1 MIFGIS
7 FGDLA
12 WLALL
17 VIAAGVVTGLLA
29 GLFGIGGGVV
39 IVPVLYEAFRL
50 LGVPEDVR
58 VQLCIGTSFA
68 ILVPTTLRSYL
79 AHRAKGAVLSEVL
92 RQWVVPSVVGVGI
105 GSWLAAIAPAAVFK
119 IVFVLFLYLLIVR
132 LLFGRES
139 WRLADELPGR
149 MAMLAYGGAIGLVS
163 ALVGVA
169 GGSLCTMVLTL
180 YGKPIHQAVA
190 TSAGFGVPITVAAT
204 VGYGVAGLGHQAELP
219 PLSVGFV
226 SLVAVVLMAPISSL
240 AATYGARLAHTIP
253 RRRLEIAFGLFLLA
267 ISVRFLA
274 TMA

>member
-1 MIFGIS
+1 MIFGIPL
-7 FGDLA
+7 GEIA
-12 WLALL
+12 WLAVL
-17 VIAAGVVTGLLA
+17 VVAAGIVTGLLA

-79 AHRAKGAVLSEVL
+79 AHRAQGAVLSEVL

-105 GSWLAAIAPAAVFK
+105 GSWLAAIAPPAVFK
-119 IVFVLFLYLLIVR
+119 IVFVLFLYLLIIR

-139 WRLADELPGR
+139 WRLGDELPGR
-149 MAMLAYGGAIGLVS
+149 GAMLAYGGAIGLVS

-204 VGYGVAGLGHQAELP
+204 VGYGIAGLEHEAELP
-219 PLSVGFV
+219 PLSIGFV

-240 AATYGARLAHTIP
+240 AATYGARLAHAIP
-253 RRRLEIAFGLFLLA
+253 RRRLEIAFGLFLFA
-267 ISVRFLA
+267 ISLRFLA
-274 TMA
+274 SLA

>member
-79 AHRAKGAVLSEVL
+79 AHRAKGAVLTEVL

-204 VGYGVAGLGHQAELP
+204 VGYGVAGLRHQAELP

-240 AATYGARLAHTIP
+240 TATYGARLAHTIP